1 MCLVI
6 HIYYQDSISTSTFAL
21 AHWRDPC
28 YTIRIHCRGIMH
40 DYDSEFVFDYDNS
53 CHDWLEESYSH
64 EKYSYDMDED
74 YNRVTDSQ
82 DYQQLAYI
90 HFAWY
95 TTIWIQ
101 YVILVYYD

>member
-1 MCLVI
+1 
-6 HIYYQDSISTSTFAL
+6 
-21 AHWRDPC
+21 
-28 YTIRIHCRGIMH
+28 MH

-82 DYQQLAYI
+82 DYQQLAYT
-90 HFAWY
+90 HFA
-95 TTIWIQ
+95 
-101 YVILVYYD
+101 

>member
-1 MCLVI
+1 M
-6 HIYYQDSISTSTFAL
+6 Y
-21 AHWRDPC
+21 
-28 YTIRIHCRGIMH
+28 
-40 DYDSEFVFDYDNS
+40 DYDSEIVFDYDNS

-90 HFAWY
+90 HFA
-95 TTIWIQ
+95 
-101 YVILVYYD
+101 